1 MLHLKKGDIII
12 HYVVSKAGAVQEIK
26 DSTFKPILK
35 QLFSDCERMAGK
47 VTRGDYL
54 FEDMPQI
61 IKDYNVCKNQYCS
74 HSSTSEKT
82 D

>member
-35 QLFSDCERMAGK
+35 QLFSDCERMAGPIVK
-47 VTRGDYL
+47 EWQV
-54 FEDMPQI
+54 
-61 IKDYNVCKNQYCS
+61 K
-74 HSSTSEKT
+74 
-82 D
+82 